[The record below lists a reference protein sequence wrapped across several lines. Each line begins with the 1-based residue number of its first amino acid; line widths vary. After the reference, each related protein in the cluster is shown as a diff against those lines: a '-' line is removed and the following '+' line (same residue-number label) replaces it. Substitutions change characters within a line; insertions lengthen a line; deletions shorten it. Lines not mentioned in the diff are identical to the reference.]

1 MKYLEAYYTAV
12 RIVST
17 QGVKGVTEDGEDVLT
32 LDTPL
37 TLCIDSPTQRT
48 VFPYGMGESSAA
60 VYAYQMLNPVRDN
73 NPLVKFSYTYGGR
86 LREFVGVDQLQAIVD
101 RLTASKSSRRA
112 VVSFYNP
119 VTDHDTDEVP
129 CMNHLQMRLVNR
141 GGFDYLDCYVVFRSH
156 DILSAWF
163 FNVYG
168 IIAIME
174 KVRSKLPS
182 APGMGKLYVTPNI
195 PHIYYTRDAD
205 VLDRVTKEMK
215 VSGYYNE

>member
-1 MKYLEAYYTAV
+1 MKYLDAYYTAV
-12 RIVST
+12 KIVST

-48 VFPYGMGESSAA
+48 VFPYGMGMSSAA
-60 VYAYQMLNPVRDN
+60 VYAYQILNPVRNYD
-73 NPLVKFSYTYGGR
+73 KTTSFSYTYGGR
-86 LREFVGVDQLQAIVD
+86 LRDFEGVDQLSVLID

-119 VTDHDTDEVP
+119 VKDGDSDEIP

-141 GGFDYLDCYVVFRSH
+141 DGFDYLDCYVVFRSH

-182 APGMGKLYVTPNI
+182 SPGMGKLYVTSKYPTYL
-195 PHIYYTRDAD
+195 H
-205 VLDRVTKEMK
+205 
-215 VSGYYNE
+215 